1 MQVMGDRIEAF
12 LKKLAKVAG
21 RCVVE
26 DFEVLP
32 PAVLILF
39 CIVAVSCI
47 CCFGIVI
54 HDFMLDP
61 DSTDV
66 ATRLTQLSIDP
77 DKWKFLS

>member
-1 MQVMGDRIEAF
+1 MRMMGDRIEQF
-12 LKKLAKVAG
+12 LKKLAGVVG

-26 DFEVLP
+26 DLEALE
-32 PAVLILF
+32 PAVPILL
-39 CIVAVSCI
+39 CIAVAFCI

-54 HDFMLDP
+54 HDLIVDP
-61 DSTDV
+61 DSADV